1 MKDNRKSPTTPRS
14 PWGKW
19 SVIGTPY
26 LWLIVMLLVPFI
38 YLFMISLAEMVQ
50 GGGFMDVYRD
60 GGWFFKD
67 NYSPVFKDIMDGGM
81 YRAAYLSSLYYASLT
96 AIGCLIIGYPFAY
109 FMARARKELQPTL
122 LLFVMLPFWISM
134 LIRVYAIKIL
144 FDDSGFLASTLSGA
158 LMGLGLIDEPLHLL
172 GTSFS
177 MMFGMIYVYLPFMVL
192 PLYSALSKMDPR
204 YWEAAA
210 DLGSTPI
217 KTFFLITVPLSKSGI
232 VAGLMLVFIPCI
244 GEYVIPQLLG
254 GADTLMIGR
263 VLADEY
269 FQNADWP
276 RASALAI
283 TLILLV
289 LVPMAILNKYQE
301 KTGESK

>member
-1 MKDNRKSPTTPRS
+1 MKKNILSSPMGR
-14 PWGKW
+14 WL
-19 SVIGTPY
+19 VIGLPY
-26 LWLIVMLLVPFI
+26 FWLILILLVPFV
-38 YLFMISLAEMVQ
+38 YLGNVSVAEMES
-50 GGGFMDVYRD
+50 GGGFKDIYRD
-60 GGWFFKD
+60 GGWFFKN
-67 NYSPVFKDIMDGGM
+67 NYEQILQDVLSGGV
-81 YRAAYLSSLYYASLT
+81 YRSAYLSSLYYAAMT
-96 AIGCLIIGYPFAY
+96 ALGCLVIGYPFAY
-109 FMARARKELQPTL
+109 FLARAPIERQPTL

-134 LIRVYAIKIL
+134 LIRVYAIKVL
-144 FDDSGFLASTLSGA
+144 FNDSGFLVTTLDGA
-158 LMGLGLIDEPLHLL
+158 LKGLGLITEDLHIMN
-172 GTSFS
+172 TQFS
-177 MMFGMIYVYLPFMVL
+177 MMFGMIYVYLPFMIL
-192 PLYSALSKMDPR
+192 PLYSTLSKIDPR

-217 KTFFLITVPLSKSGI
+217 KTFFLVTVPLSKAGI

-283 TLILLV
+283 TIILLV
-289 LVPMAILNKYQE
+289 VVPMMILNKYE
-301 KTGESK
+301 ERAGELS

>member
-1 MKDNRKSPTTPRS
+1 MSKSKNQTTPTS
-14 PWGKW
+14 KWGKW
-19 SVIGTPY
+19 TVIGLPST
-26 LWLIVMLLVPFI
+26 WLILALLIPF
-38 YLFMISLAEMVQ
+38 LFLLMISLAEMVS
-50 GGGFMDVYRD
+50 GGGFMPVYRD

-67 NYSPVFKDIMDGGM
+67 NYSPILTDIMEGGP
-81 YRAAYLSSLYYASLT
+81 YRTAYLSSLYYAGLT
-96 AIGCLIIGYPFAY
+96 ALFCLIIGYPFAY

-122 LLFVMLPFWISM
+122 LMFVMLPFWISM

-144 FDDSGFLASTLSGA
+144 FDDSGFLTTTLSGA
-158 LMGLGLIDEPLHLL
+158 LTSLGIIQEPLHLL

-177 MMFGMIYVYLPFMVL
+177 MMFGMVYVYLPFMIL
-192 PLYSALSKMDPR
+192 PLYSTLSKMDPR

-232 VAGLMLVFIPCI
+232 IAGLMLVFIPCI

-254 GADTLMIGR
+254 GADTQMIGR

-283 TLILLV
+283 SIILLV
-289 LVPMAILNKYQE
+289 IVPMMVLNKYQE
-301 KTGESK
+301 NAGEVK